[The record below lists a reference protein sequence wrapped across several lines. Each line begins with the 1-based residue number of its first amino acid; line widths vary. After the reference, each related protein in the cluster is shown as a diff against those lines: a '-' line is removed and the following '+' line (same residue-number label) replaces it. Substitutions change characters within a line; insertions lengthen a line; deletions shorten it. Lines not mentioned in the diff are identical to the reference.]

1 MDTPQSH
8 RDDELGLEVECATLR
23 RMLPSLQFA
32 LGWFALIQDHHL
44 IGLFQ
49 TMVGATDV
57 GYRCFGITL
66 FLVRKIEAPAE
77 ELHIV
82 N

>member
-1 MDTPQSH
+1 
-8 RDDELGLEVECATLR
+8 
-23 RMLPSLQFA
+23 
-32 LGWFALIQDHHL
+32 
-44 IGLFQ
+44 
-49 TMVGATDV
+49 MVGATDV